1 MSDQPPVYVN
11 RLSLTNRLG
20 RVAWSVVWLFFYRPS
35 PNILHPWRRFLL
47 RLFGA
52 RIAAGAH
59 PYPRC
64 KIWAPWNLTM
74 GPHSCLA
81 NDVDCYC
88 VAPIELGAFALVS
101 QYSYLCAATHDYQNP
116 EFLLITKPIVIRD
129 RAWVAAGA
137 FIGPGVEVGEGAVCG
152 ARSVVTRDVEPWTV
166 CAGNPAKTVKRRTM
180 PGSAPVGTQ
189 NDVSAP
195 GSSHA
200 A

>member
-1 MSDQPPVYVN
+1 MSDPPVYVN
-11 RLSLTNRLG
+11 RLSIANRLG
-20 RVAWSVVWLFFYRPS
+20 RVAWALVWLFLYRPS
-35 PNILHPWRRFLL
+35 PNILHAWRRFLL

-88 VAPIELGAFALVS
+88 VAPIRLGAFALVS

-116 EFLLITKPIVIRD
+116 EFLLITKPIVIGD

-137 FIGPGVEVGEGAVCG
+137 FIGPGVEIGEGAVCG
-152 ARSVVTRDVEPWTV
+152 ARSVVTRDVEPWMV
-166 CAGNPAKTVKRRTM
+166 CAGNPAKPVKRRRM
-180 PGSAPVGTQ
+180 PEDATSVGRQ
-189 NDVSAP
+189 NDVPIS
-195 GSSHA
+195 
-200 A
+200 

>member
-1 MSDQPPVYVN
+1 MSGQPPVYVN
-11 RLSLTNRLG
+11 RLSLSNRLG
-20 RVAWSVVWLFFYRPS
+20 RIAWSIVWLFLYRPS
-35 PNILHPWRRFLL
+35 PNVLHAWRRFLL

-52 RIAAGAH
+52 RISAGAH

-101 QYSYLCAATHDYQNP
+101 QYSYLCTATHDYQNP

-129 RAWVAAGA
+129 RAWIAAGA

-166 CAGNPAKTVKRRTM
+166 CAGNPAKPVKRRRM
-180 PGSAPVGTQ
+180 RNQSSVGLQ
-189 NDVSAP
+189 SDFSI
-195 GSSHA
+195 S
-200 A
+200 